1 MKKLSI
7 KKLLEFRGKSEKGKK
22 TFVENIKSSKVEV
35 PAEGGGD
42 YWITSLSAISNSYK
56 KTDLS
61 IVNEKIDEL
70 REKLGNT
77 KHNIT
82 KNMYQRNIDI
92 LKKYKTL
99 DLKNIRPSGKI
110 GFLKKSTASSLLTIK
125 GLQIQAR
132 PNHVF
137 TFPKNNVET
146 VGAIWFVS
154 KLNGYRIEE
163 VGMFADLL
171 YRFLKN

>member
-92 LKKYKTL
+92 LKKYKTF
-99 DLKNIRPSGKI
+99 K
-110 GFLKKSTASSLLTIK
+110 
-125 GLQIQAR
+125 
-132 PNHVF
+132 
-137 TFPKNNVET
+137 
-146 VGAIWFVS
+146 
-154 KLNGYRIEE
+154 
-163 VGMFADLL
+163 
-171 YRFLKN
+171 